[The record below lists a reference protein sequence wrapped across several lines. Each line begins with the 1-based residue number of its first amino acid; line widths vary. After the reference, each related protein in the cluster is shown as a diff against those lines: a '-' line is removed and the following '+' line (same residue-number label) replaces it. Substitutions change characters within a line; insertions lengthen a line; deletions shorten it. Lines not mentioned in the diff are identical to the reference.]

1 MSYAESCNLAK
12 PGRED
17 ILKPAPHIAEK
28 TYLFTDVLNSY
39 SALADKLKSDRKIL
53 IGKEDYDSLN
63 HLNTVNSFHSK
74 ISSLYAQMRGVASK
88 YINRYATLFHVQ
100 RDEPYM
106 DDDLFTIMKRKI
118 INAGTYIS
126 RDKLKVDNIFKH
138 PKLVW

>member
-63 HLNTVNSFHSK
+63 H
-74 ISSLYAQMRGVASK
+74 RGVDLLER
-88 YINRYATLFHVQ
+88 NPVGM
-100 RDEPYM
+100 DGEP
-106 DDDLFTIMKRKI
+106 L
-118 INAGTYIS
+118 
-126 RDKLKVDNIFKH
+126 
-138 PKLVW
+138 LV